1 MYSYFYI
8 IYRTKFPCDLEKLI
22 LEISNN
28 PPKQLS
34 EQIETIIDF
43 VIGDIETVK
52 LKTEAAIITDFV
64 KSVTVIDTYQMG
76 IK

>member
-43 VIGDIETVK
+43 GIGDIK
-52 LKTEAAIITDFV
+52 GRKADPGG
-64 KSVTVIDTYQMG
+64 S
-76 IK
+76 